1 MTKEPRSCRSIT
13 QSKAPVFISDCFGL
27 FSICTGIYACLYPR
41 FTRRCCPPVL
51 SSMIVLLRIFP
62 FSLIKG
68 RSTALCHEA
77 QEKVVCALVG
87 VRAHVRGSWN
97 SGTKRARFPAPTNPY
112 NIYWNLCHGSDLS
125 IKKKNPNRNLKGRTH
140 SQTQPSLSAFHSANN
155 FCTISHFSTFA
166 DYQKGNKNI
175 FYDGRAYSPHRER
188 QQASR
193 AAGSSH

>member
-13 QSKAPVFISDCFGL
+13 QSKAPVFIPDCFGL

-41 FTRRCCPPVL
+41 FTRQCFPPVL

-68 RSTALCHEA
+68 RRTALCHEA

-97 SGTKRARFPAPTNPY
+97 SGTKHARFPAPTNPY

-125 IKKKNPNRNLKGRTH
+125 MKKENPNSNLKGRAH
-140 SQTQPSLSAFHSANN
+140 TQPNTTLIVG
-155 FCTISHFSTFA
+155 ISFS
-166 DYQKGNKNI
+166 K
-175 FYDGRAYSPHRER
+175 
-188 QQASR
+188 
-193 AAGSSH
+193 